1 MQNTSTGPA
10 GTTQATIHQA
20 TTTSSTNVARQPMTA
35 PLPTT
40 TVKQSPRF
48 ASFRKTW
55 QLYAMLALPMLWLII
70 FQYIPMWGVQ
80 IAFRNYKARG
90 GFAGLWSAEWV
101 GMENFDRFFH
111 SYNFWPILQNTL
123 VLNIYS
129 LVAGFPLPI
138 ILALALNYVSRI
150 WFKKTVQMVSYAPH
164 FISTV
169 VIVGMLLQLLSLNGI
184 LNKLLG
190 LFGMDP
196 VAFMAKPEYFSSIYV
211 WSGVW
216 QSVGFSCIIYLAA
229 LAGIDPALHEAAI
242 LDGANKIQRMRDIDL
257 PGILPVAAILL
268 ILNMG
273 TLLSSGFEKIILMQ
287 NSLNQSV
294 SEVIDTYVYNVGLA
308 SQVPQF
314 SYATSIG
321 LFKSVIGL
329 ILLLSVNWIARRFR
343 AASLF

>member
-1 MQNTSTGPA
+1 MQSNPS
-10 GTTQATIHQA
+10 
-20 TTTSSTNVARQPMTA
+20 TSSTGIGPATYA
-35 PLPTT
+35 
-40 TVKQSPRF
+40 VKKPQRF
-48 ASFRKTW
+48 VTLRRTW
-55 QLYAMLALPMLWLII
+55 QLYAMLALPLIWLII
-70 FQYIPMWGVQ
+70 FQYVPMWGVQ
-80 IAFRNYKARG
+80 IAFRDYKARG
-90 GFAGLWSAEWV
+90 GFAGLSSAPWV
-101 GMENFDRFFH
+101 GLDNFDRFIH
-111 SYNFWPILQNTL
+111 SFNFWPILQNTL
-123 VLNIYS
+123 VLNLYS

-138 ILALALNYVSRI
+138 ILALALNYVGRQ
-150 WFKKTVQMVSYAPH
+150 WFKKSVQMVSYAPH

-184 LNKLLG
+184 INRFLG
-190 LFGMDP
+190 LFGLDP
-196 VAFMAKPEYFSSIYV
+196 VAFMSKPEYFSSIYV

-216 QSVGFSCIIYLAA
+216 QSVGFNCIIYLAA

-287 NSLNQSV
+287 NPLNKGV

-314 SYATSIG
+314 SYATAIG

-329 ILLLSVNWIARRFR
+329 ILLLLVNWIARRFR